1 MVVDCTVGS
10 IGRRLDVNDEV
21 EQGGM
26 HGMECEGWSLPMPNH
41 YTLDDY
47 GANELVEA
55 CQRNNIEL
63 SGTTIDGLPVI
74 PAWHLELANRE
85 VLYIYQNP
93 QSIQFL
99 IFKVLFKNY
108 PSFERLPKVDWTM
121 LDETCLILVKTDLP
135 EEGWFALSLE
145 SEKVK
150 RYPEWEE
157 LSSEDKSRYDDEVSE
172 QGSDE

>member
-1 MVVDCTVGS
+1 
-10 IGRRLDVNDEV
+10 
-21 EQGGM
+21 
-26 HGMECEGWSLPMPNH
+26 
-41 YTLDDY
+41 
-47 GANELVEA
+47 
-55 CQRNNIEL
+55 
-63 SGTTIDGLPVI
+63 
-74 PAWHLELANRE
+74 
-85 VLYIYQNP
+85 
-93 QSIQFL
+93 
-99 IFKVLFKNY
+99 
-108 PSFERLPKVDWTM
+108 M